1 MFTVKMADIVIR
13 IENKYDYIFG
23 LCSKF
28 IIKDTEKADMTVRA
42 DASELRAEIDGA
54 DHPISEAYAEALV
67 VYRKICVR
75 LPLEYDGF
83 LFHSAL
89 IEYEGRGYAF
99 AAKSGTGKSTH
110 ISLWQKKFGES
121 VRVINGDKP
130 IFRAVGEE
138 IMAYGTP
145 WCGKENLS
153 ENASVPLK
161 AICFIVRSKINSIR
175 KIEAKDAII
184 PIFSQILRPT
194 DIETTDALFALLEKT
209 LNKVQCYVLE
219 CNISEEAAEIA
230 YNGMKD

>member
-28 IIKDTEKADMTVRA
+28 IIKDTEKADMTVSA

>member
-28 IIKDTEKADMTVRA
+28 IIKDTEKADMTVSA
-42 DASELRAEIDGA
+42 DISELQEEIDGA
-54 DHPISEAYAEALV
+54 EHPISEAYAEALV

-75 LPLEYDGF
+75 LPIEYDGF

-184 PIFSQILRPT
+184 PMFSQILRPT

-209 LNKVQCYVLE
+209 LNKVECYVLE
-219 CNISEEAAEIA
+219 CNISEEAAEVA
-230 YNGMKD
+230 YNGMKE

>member
-1 MFTVKMADIVIR
+1 MADIVIR

-28 IIKDTEKADMTVRA
+28 IIKDTEKADMTVSA